1 MEKAN
6 YAVLYHD
13 VRGHRE
19 LREVC
24 ASPEGAEK
32 YIINAHA
39 DASVVQIEW
48 DSGHTYCSMR
58 ARYPGSRG
66 GVEMFFYSIQ
76 AHKVID

>member
-1 MEKAN
+1 MLV

-48 DSGHTYCSMR
+48 DSGHTYAQCVLATLDR
-58 ARYPGSRG
+58 GVVLRCFFTRSR
-66 GVEMFFYSIQ
+66 
-76 AHKVID
+76 HTK